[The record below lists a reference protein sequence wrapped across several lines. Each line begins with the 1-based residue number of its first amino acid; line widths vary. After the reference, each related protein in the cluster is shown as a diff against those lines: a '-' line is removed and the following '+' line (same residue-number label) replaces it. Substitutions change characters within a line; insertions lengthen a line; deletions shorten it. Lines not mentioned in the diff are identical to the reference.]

1 MPNCADPAR
10 PSPDARLREVAAIL
24 ATAILRLRGRAALPN
39 KVPSDSAP
47 TGLEVSPE
55 TRLSVHR
62 G

>member
-10 PSPDARLREVAAIL
+10 PSPDDRRREVATIL
-24 ATAILRLRGRAALPN
+24 ATAILRLRGRAALPT
-39 KVPSDSAP
+39 KVPSDSSP

-55 TRLSVHR
+55 TRLSVHH

>member
-10 PSPDARLREVAAIL
+10 PPLDDRRREVAAIL

-39 KVPSDSAP
+39 ANPPDSSP

>member
-10 PSPDARLREVAAIL
+10 PSPDDRLREVAAIL
-24 ATAILRLRGRAALPN
+24 ATAILRLRGRAALPD
-39 KVPSDSAP
+39 VHSEESPP

-55 TRLSVHR
+55 TRLSVLR